1 MMTKE
6 TETEVEQETPLLQV
20 DLPVE
25 ARTVEQAPALADT
38 EGLGIV
44 ERAALAGMPVEI
56 IEQLR
61 LMARDERNEESRKE
75 FEAAF
80 AAMQPE
86 LPAVAKAGEGHQ
98 NARYAKLEDV
108 QAAVRPILGKHGFS
122 VRFKV
127 EDLDAAIKVSCILS
141 HRNGHSDTDSIK
153 LPYDTSGSKNVV
165 QARGSTVA
173 YGKRYTL
180 CNILGIQTGGEDND
194 GQTELSG
201 DTLTP
206 EQVGTIRTLLTK
218 LDRKEEA
225 FLTYMGKNSVT
236 VATELENVPIE
247 SFEKMQETLAQWA
260 KKLGAKSNG

>member
-1 MMTKE
+1 MTKE
-6 TETEVEQETPLLQV
+6 TETELEQET
-20 DLPVE
+20 LPATAKE
-25 ARTVEQAPALADT
+25 TAPVVHDT

-61 LMARDERNEESRKE
+61 LMARDERNEEARKE

-108 QAAVRPILGKHGFS
+108 QSAVRPILGEHGFS

-141 HRNGHSDTDSIK
+141 HRNGYSDTDSIK
-153 LPYDTSGSKNVV
+153 LPYDGSGSKNAV

-201 DTLTP
+201 ETLTAD
-206 EQVGTIRTLLTK
+206 QVKTIRELLK
-218 LDRKEEA
+218 KMDRKEEA
-225 FLTYMGKNSVT
+225 FLAYMGRNGVT
-236 VATELENVPIE
+236 VASELESVPIE
-247 SFEKMQETLAQWA
+247 SFEKMQQVLAQWA
-260 KKLGAKSNG
+260 QKMGRADG